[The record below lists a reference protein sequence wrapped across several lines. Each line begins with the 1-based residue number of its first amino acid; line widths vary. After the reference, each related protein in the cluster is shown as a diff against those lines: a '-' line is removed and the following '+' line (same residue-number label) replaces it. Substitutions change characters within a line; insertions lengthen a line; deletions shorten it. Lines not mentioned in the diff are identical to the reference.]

1 MIQALFDSKLLLFFL
16 IVIGVAVIILLGIFI
31 TQIFKANDG
40 IFQAIKLIA
49 TTDHEDKAR
58 EQQTLT
64 EQKDRSNQSRV
75 LIHQIK
81 TISSENNAEIKNL
94 ITKYN
99 NTTEKTFALMKQ
111 AMDQNRF
118 QQQQN
123 ANMTRILLDIY
134 QAILNDTNST
144 NTQVS
149 KYGPEN
155 NALGKAILDLLGGN
169 STQVIQDEVYAN
181 QTLKKMIVKPQLP

>member
-1 MIQALFDSKLLLFFL
+1 MLF
-16 IVIGVAVIILLGIFI
+16 
-31 TQIFKANDG
+31 
-40 IFQAIKLIA
+40 
-49 TTDHEDKAR
+49 
-58 EQQTLT
+58 
-64 EQKDRSNQSRV
+64 RS
-75 LIHQIK
+75 
-81 TISSENNAEIKNL
+81 
-94 ITKYN
+94 
-99 NTTEKTFALMKQ
+99 KQ